1 MSAAKSSYVNPAEG
15 MLAYLVGR
23 TRPELARRIA
33 GTGRIETAVI
43 GLGRQGTRHA
53 GIMKQFGTEVTAGV
67 APGKG
72 GSRVHETI
80 PVYETV
86 REMLRKHPDIAAVSI
101 WKHYSSAAEATLE
114 VIEAGIPIAVLIS
127 EGMPVR
133 DVRRVLVAARKRG
146 TLLLGPNTPGII
158 FPPERVKVGMLP
170 DVFYPAEPEPGR
182 YSAEGVTICSR
193 SGAILYHVSDA
204 LASAGIAQNAVVGV
218 GGDSAVGSPFRTV
231 VPLVSGFEGTE
242 LVVVAGEIGGC
253 AEELLAEDIQAHPEK
268 YPKPVVA
275 LVSGRCAPEGKTMG
289 HAGAIVAPGAD
300 YGTFASKKAALE
312 GAGVTVVNGQ
322 RALIAAVRDKLG
334 GRTYFSPERYYE
346 RMRRMWEAPPPK
358 PAWGTAVTHVAPN
371 RLAVRGRPLAGL
383 IGRRSLLEVAG
394 LLVSGRFPSKKTLAE
409 LNKLACQAAAGPAP
423 RGRLSKTDDV
433 SKQLAAM
440 LLADKRLAA
449 FEGSEI
455 ERTACLL
462 GRAAACL
469 GRILK
474 NRVPRS
480 RDFSRVLCAAV
491 AGRAAA
497 PAGRARM
504 LEACMV
510 ASVDHG
516 VTPPSAQAAV
526 LAASV
531 RAAFEVAVASG
542 VGAITDVHGG
552 AGAKAAEFFA
562 ECAALAGREGLSP
575 RAAAERLIAERIGA
589 GERIEGLGHRVHTRD
604 PRRDALWRLAGK
616 TGVAGPC
623 VAISRVAEEAFK
635 AVKGTSLPVNVDGVI
650 GAAVADM
657 KLDPRLAKVLFI
669 FGRLAG
675 LAAHYFEEVATQPP
689 MRRIDFSAA
698 VYTGPKPKSR

>member
-1 MSAAKSSYVNPAEG
+1 MTAAKRSHIAPAEG

-23 TRPELARRIA
+23 TRPKLARSIA
-33 GTGRIETAVI
+33 RTGRIETAVI

-53 GIMKQFGTEVTAGV
+53 GIMKEFGTQVTAGV

-86 REMLRKHPDIAAVSI
+86 RKMLSTHPDIAAVSI

-114 VIEAGIPIAVLIS
+114 VIEAGIPIVVLIS

-133 DVRRVLVAARKRG
+133 DVRRVLVAARERG

-182 YSAEGVTICSR
+182 YTAEGVTICSR
-193 SGAILYHVSDA
+193 SGAILYHMSDA

-218 GGDSAVGSPFRTV
+218 GGDSAVGSPFPV
-231 VPLVSGFEGTE
+231 IVPLVSGFEGTE

-253 AEELLAEDIQAHPEK
+253 AEELLAEDIKSHPEK

-275 LVSGRCAPEGKTMG
+275 LISGRSAPEGKTMG
-289 HAGAIVAPGAD
+289 HAGAIVAPGAE
-300 YGTFASKKAALE
+300 YGTFKSKKAALE
-312 GAGVTVVNGQ
+312 AAGVTVVNGQ
-322 RALIAAVRDKLG
+322 RALVEAVKARLG
-334 GRTYFSPERYYE
+334 GKTYFQPERYYE
-346 RMRRMWEAPPPK
+346 RMRQMWDAPPPK
-358 PAWGTAVTHVAPN
+358 PTWSTAITFVAPN
-371 RLAVRGRPLAGL
+371 RLALRGKPLDGL
-383 IGRRSLLEVAG
+383 IGKRSLLEVAG
-394 LLVSGRFPSKKTLAE
+394 LLVSGKFPSKKTLAE
-409 LNKLACQAAAGPAP
+409 LNRIACRAAAGPAP
-423 RGRLSKTDDV
+423 GGRPSKGDDV

-449 FEGSEI
+449 CGCPDLQK
-455 ERTACLL
+455 TARLL

-469 GRILK
+469 GRIFGNKL
-474 NRVPRS
+474 PRS
-480 RDFSRVLCAAV
+480 RDFSKVLCAAM
-491 AGRAAA
+491 AGNAARG
-497 PAGRARM
+497 AGRARM
-504 LEACMV
+504 LEACAV
-510 ASVDHG
+510 ACADHG
-516 VTPPSAQAAV
+516 VTPPSAQATV

-531 RAAFEVAVASG
+531 RAAFEMAMASG

-552 AGAKAAEFFA
+552 AGAQAARFFA
-562 ECAALAGREGLSP
+562 ECAELAEREGLAP
-575 RAAAERLIAERIGA
+575 RAAAERLIAERIGS
-589 GERIEGLGHRVHTRD
+589 GQRIEGLGHRLHTRD
-604 PRRDALWRLAGK
+604 PRRDVLWRLARK

-623 VAISRVAEEAFK
+623 VAISQVAEEAFK
-635 AVKGTSLPVNVDGVI
+635 AVKGTSLPVNVDGAI
-650 GAAVADM
+650 GAIVADM
-657 KLDPRLAKVLFI
+657 QLDPRLAKVLFMT
-669 FGRLAG
+669 GRLVG